1 MEKQKKDIE
10 KLISPTIELMR
21 SHRTV
26 RAFRPDPLPDV
37 WIEAIIE
44 AAQWAP
50 SSCFR
55 QVYSVIAVK
64 DLETKRE
71 LRRLCGGQRW
81 IEESPAFLAFCAD
94 LNRLEEICLQQGKHV
109 NLELTET
116 FLMAAVDVALFMQ
129 NAALAGESLGL
140 GVVMIGG
147 LRDHPREVIRLLHL
161 PSAVIGISGMC
172 LGYPAENPEQRPRLP
187 LAEVL
192 QWECYRSD
200 GRKER
205 LATYDESIR
214 AAGVYRKRD
223 GTFEGWVDV
232 MARTTSKRPPEE
244 GRYQLR
250 EILQEQG
257 FEMK

>member
-1 MEKQKKDIE
+1 
-10 KLISPTIELMR
+10 
-21 SHRTV
+21 
-26 RAFRPDPLPDV
+26 
-37 WIEAIIE
+37 
-44 AAQWAP
+44 
-50 SSCFR
+50 
-55 QVYSVIAVK
+55 
-64 DLETKRE
+64 
-71 LRRLCGGQRW
+71 
-81 IEESPAFLAFCAD
+81 
-94 LNRLEEICLQQGKHV
+94 
-109 NLELTET
+109 
-116 FLMAAVDVALFMQ
+116 
-129 NAALAGESLGL
+129 
-140 GVVMIGG
+140 
-147 LRDHPREVIRLLHL
+147 
-161 PSAVIGISGMC
+161 MC

>member
-1 MEKQKKDIE
+1 MVKQKVGIDE
-10 KLISPTIELMR
+10 LISPTIELMR
-21 SHRTV
+21 SHRSV
-26 RAFRPDPLPDV
+26 RVFRPDPLPDG

-44 AAQWAP
+44 AAQWAS

-64 DLETKRE
+64 DPETKRD

-81 IEESPAFLAFCAD
+81 VEECPVFLAFCAD
-94 LNRLEEICLQQGKHV
+94 LNRLDDICTQQGKHV
-109 NLELTET
+109 NLELTES
-116 FLMAAVDVALFMQ
+116 FLMTAIDVALFMQ
-129 NAALAGESLGL
+129 NAALAAESLGL

-147 LRDHPREVIRLLHL
+147 LRDHPREVIQLLDF
-161 PSAVIGISGMC
+161 PSKVIGISGMC
-172 LGYPAENPEQRPRLP
+172 LGYPAALPGQRPRLP

-192 QWECYRSD
+192 HWERYRSD
-200 GRKER
+200 GRLER
-205 LATYDESIR
+205 LAAYDESIR
-214 AAGVYRKRD
+214 GAAVYRRRD
-223 GTFEGWVDV
+223 GALDGWTDV
-232 MARTTSKRPPEE
+232 MARTASKRPPEE